1 MQIIIQDTAHNS
13 IDNTFEYLS
22 NYSIQNAIETTEEI
36 YSKIYDLENYPYIW
50 NYISK
55 MTEIPDKK
63 FREFIYKKR
72 RNQAYRIIYYISEV
86 TDTIHILYIANCKQN
101 FHLILKQNNYFS
113 NYLNF

>member
-22 NYSIQNAIETTEEI
+22 NYSIHNAIETTEEI
-36 YSKIYDLENYPYIW
+36 YSKIYDLENYPYIG
-50 NYISK
+50 N
-55 MTEIPDKK
+55 
-63 FREFIYKKR
+63 
-72 RNQAYRIIYYISEV
+72 YISEV